1 MEMPDVIYASRS
13 KYKTINTGNWSIHK
27 VPTSA
32 ASQKPI
38 RGKEKEEKDT
48 YHHDRVVEALK
59 AENESLKRENESLQ
73 GVIRVISLQLNRSNK
88 AQDGA
93 VI

>member
-48 YHHDRVVEALK
+48 TTTLTITSAFWDAFYSFKSKKESINSTYSVVFG
-59 AENESLKRENESLQ
+59 NY
-73 GVIRVISLQLNRSNK
+73 
-88 AQDGA
+88 
-93 VI
+93 